1 MTSEVKYQRIQQKQE
16 SGFLSLKGKIY
27 AHWLQKVKETT
38 LFSPRDSAWREKF
51 KRNFKWSLKPEL
63 GQWVDNPTQFTH
75 SDINLIW
82 TI

>member
-38 LFSPRDSAWREKF
+38 LFSPRDSA
-51 KRNFKWSLKPEL
+51 
-63 GQWVDNPTQFTH
+63 
-75 SDINLIW
+75 
-82 TI
+82 